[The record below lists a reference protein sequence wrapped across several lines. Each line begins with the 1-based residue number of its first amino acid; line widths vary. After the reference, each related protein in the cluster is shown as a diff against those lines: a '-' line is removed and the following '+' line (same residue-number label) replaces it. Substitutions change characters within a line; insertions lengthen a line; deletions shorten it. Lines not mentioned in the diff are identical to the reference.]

1 VNGGCWVEMDG
12 NLPSG
17 ESLARQFVH
26 GQKYFKSRF
35 GITCDVLVLPDT
47 CESDQSRF
55 TLLTCSWLW
64 TADPTNCSL
73 ERMSQLLHPQ
83 TQLEFK
89 VCSVQVDQ
97 AD

>member
-1 VNGGCWVEMDG
+1 MPLIKDVNGGCWVEMDG

-47 CESDQSRF
+47 CEWEDSSCFSRLMYSRF
-55 TLLTCSWLW
+55 R
-64 TADPTNCSL
+64 APDPTNRSV
-73 ERMSQLLHPQ
+73 EWMS
-83 TQLEFK
+83 
-89 VCSVQVDQ
+89 
-97 AD
+97 

>member
-1 VNGGCWVEMDG
+1 MNGGCWVEMDG

-47 CESDQSRF
+47 CKLDWQKNDYANIQSALDHR
-55 TLLTCSWLW
+55 SHK
-64 TADPTNCSL
+64 SL
-73 ERMSQLLHPQ
+73 
-83 TQLEFK
+83 
-89 VCSVQVDQ
+89 
-97 AD
+97 A

>member
-1 VNGGCWVEMDG
+1 MLDVNGGCWVEMDG

-47 CESDQSRF
+47 CES
-55 TLLTCSWLW
+55 LTRIRS
-64 TADPTNCSL
+64 A
-73 ERMSQLLHPQ
+73 M
-83 TQLEFK
+83 
-89 VCSVQVDQ
+89 
-97 AD
+97 

>member
-1 VNGGCWVEMDG
+1 MVSLPQKFTPVAVRPYRTDAEVDVNGGTWLEMDG

-47 CESDQSRF
+47 C
-55 TLLTCSWLW
+55 
-64 TADPTNCSL
+64 
-73 ERMSQLLHPQ
+73 
-83 TQLEFK
+83 K
-89 VCSVQVDQ
+89 
-97 AD
+97 

>member
-17 ESLARQFVH
+17 ESLARQFVQ

-47 CESDQSRF
+47 CESDHSRF
-55 TLLTCSWLW
+55 TLLTSSWLW

-83 TQLEFK
+83 TQLEFE
-89 VCSVQVDQ
+89 VRSVQMD
-97 AD
+97 